1 MGLFM
6 WIESTSVPPKWARG
20 GSWKEGVSCFVFLFF
35 YRKPIKKM
43 RSSWSFLSSWVTSR
57 LQPGQ
62 TSLHIIHILNT
73 TVVHIHHYISPSTCV
88 GGIYLLYS
96 FFPSFYYISTE
107 SEWTPPPAGFFSVLH
122 LILKLHQ
129 TQNEW
134 NQSRNEATWICFPSF
149 GRISL
154 ETLDAELH
162 LLTSRTHS
170 VEESIQRDTELLQ
183 QLDSFLQVTHITVF

>member
-20 GSWKEGVSCFVFLFF
+20 GSWTEGVSCFVFLFF

-73 TVVHIHHYISPSTCV
+73 TVVHIHHNISPSTCLV
-88 GGIYLLYS
+88 GIHLLYS

-134 NQSRNEATWICFPSF
+134 NQSRNEATWICVFLPLVGSHWKHWMLSCICWHLAHTQW
-149 GRISL
+149 RRASR
-154 ETLDAELH
+154 ETQSCCSNWTAFC
-162 LLTSRTHS
+162 R
-170 VEESIQRDTELLQ
+170 
-183 QLDSFLQVTHITVF
+183 